1 MLRHYNITITGKVQG
16 VFYRA
21 NTQKVAEILGL
32 KGFVMNQPDGSVYCE
47 AEGEEELLVKFI
59 QWCHHGP
66 DKAEVTYVSINE
78 GPFQNFTG
86 FRIQR

>member
-1 MLRHYNITITGKVQG
+1 MLKHYNITVTGKVQG

-32 KGFVMNQPDGSVYCE
+32 NGFVMNQPDGSVYCE
-47 AEGEEELLVKFI
+47 AEGEEELLVKLI

-66 DKAEVTYVSINE
+66 DKAEVTYVSVNE
-78 GPFQNFTG
+78 GPLQNFTG
-86 FRIQR
+86 FQIRR